1 MPSEVKAMIMCD
13 ECGIRPAN
21 IHLTTIV
28 DGEKK
33 DVNLCAECLAR
44 KKELKI
50 DFSALAGTIG
60 QMLTSGVPPVRKS
73 APDTEPIPDLTCE
86 GCGTSYEAFLKTGC
100 VGCAQCYEVF
110 RQPLSAWLVKRAGGD
125 RHAGR
130 HAGGM
135 NESIEKKM
143 RISALRRRQKQAIAE
158 EDYEAAAELRDQIRA
173 LNGAGEAE
181 RHE

>member
-60 QMLTSGVPPVRKS
+60 QMLTSGMGSARKS
-73 APDTEPIPDLTCE
+73 APDEEPIPDLTCE
-86 GCGTSYEAFLKTGC
+86 ICGTSYEAFLKTGC
-100 VGCAQCYEVF
+100 VGCAQCYEAF

-125 RHAGR
+125 HHTGR

-143 RISALRRRQKQAIAE
+143 RISALKRRQKQAIGE
-158 EDYEAAAELRDQIRA
+158 EDYEAAAALRDQIRA
-173 LNGAGEAE
+173 LNGEGEAE

>member
-1 MPSEVKAMIMCD
+1 MIMCD
-13 ECGIRPAN
+13 ECGLRPAN

-50 DFSALAGTIG
+50 DFSALADTIG
-60 QMLTSGVPPVRKS
+60 QMLGSGMSAARKP
-73 APDTEPIPDLTCE
+73 AQDEAAIPDLTCE
-86 GCGTSYEAFLKTGC
+86 ICGTSYESFLKTGY
-100 VGCAQCYEVF
+100 VGCAQCYETF
-110 RQPLSAWLVKRAGGD
+110 RQPLSAWLKKRAGGD

-130 HAGGM
+130 RAGGV

-143 RISALRRRQKQAIAE
+143 RISALKRRQKQAIAD
-158 EDYEAAAELRDQIRA
+158 EDYETAAALRDQIRA
-173 LNGAGEAE
+173 MSEEGEAE

>member
-73 APDTEPIPDLTCE
+73 APDEEPIPDLTCE
-86 GCGTSYEAFLKTGC
+86 NCGTSYEAFLKTGC
-100 VGCAQCYEVF
+100 VGCAQCYEAF

-143 RISALRRRQKQAIAE
+143 RVSALKRRQKQAIAE
-158 EDYEAAAELRDQIRA
+158 EDYEAAAALRDQIRA
-173 LNGAGEAE
+173 LNGEGEAE

>member
-1 MPSEVKAMIMCD
+1 MIMCD

-21 IHLTTIV
+21 IHLTTVV

-44 KKELKI
+44 KKELKL

-60 QMLTSGVPPVRKS
+60 QMLQTNIHIRKP
-73 APDTEPIPDLTCE
+73 APEAEPIPDLTCE
-86 GCGTSYEAFLKTGC
+86 ACGTSYESFLKTGR
-100 VGCAQCYEVF
+100 VGCAQCYAAF
-110 RQPLSAWLVKRAGGD
+110 RQPLSQWLTKQAGGD

-130 HAGGM
+130 KAGGV
-135 NESIEKKM
+135 NESIERKM
-143 RISALRRRQKQAIAE
+143 RISALRRRQKQAIAD

-173 LNGAGEAE
+173 LSSEEEAE
-181 RHE
+181 RDE

>member
-1 MPSEVKAMIMCD
+1 MIMCD

-73 APDTEPIPDLTCE
+73 APDAEPVPDLTCE

-110 RQPLSAWLVKRAGGD
+110 RQPLSAWLVKRAGG
-125 RHAGR
+125 
-130 HAGGM
+130 M
-135 NESIEKKM
+135 NESSEKKM
-143 RISALRRRQKQAIAE
+143 RISARRRRQKQAIAE

>member
-1 MPSEVKAMIMCD
+1 MIMCD

-60 QMLTSGVPPVRKS
+60 QMLT
-73 APDTEPIPDLTCE
+73 
-86 GCGTSYEAFLKTGC
+86 
-100 VGCAQCYEVF
+100 
-110 RQPLSAWLVKRAGGD
+110 
-125 RHAGR
+125 
-130 HAGGM
+130 
-135 NESIEKKM
+135 
-143 RISALRRRQKQAIAE
+143 
-158 EDYEAAAELRDQIRA
+158 
-173 LNGAGEAE
+173 
-181 RHE
+181 

>member
-1 MPSEVKAMIMCD
+1 MIMCD
-13 ECGIRPAN
+13 ECGVRPAN

-60 QMLTSGVPPVRKS
+60 QMLASGMGSARKN
-73 APDTEPIPDLTCE
+73 APDEAPIPDLTCE
-86 GCGTSYEAFLKTGC
+86 ICGTRYEAFLKTGC

-110 RQPLSAWLVKRAGGD
+110 RQPLGAWLAKRAGGD
-125 RHAGR
+125 HHAGR

-143 RISALRRRQKQAIAE
+143 LISALRHRQRQAIAV
-158 EDYEAAAELRDQIRA
+158 EDYEAAAALRDQIRA
-173 LNGAGEAE
+173 LTGEGEAE

>member
-73 APDTEPIPDLTCE
+73 APDAEPIPDLTCE
-86 GCGTSYEAFLKTGC
+86 GCGTSYEAFLKTGS

-110 RQPLSAWLVKRAGGD
+110 RQPLSAWLVKRAGSD

-173 LNGAGEAE
+173 LNGEEEAE

>member
-73 APDTEPIPDLTCE
+73 AP
-86 GCGTSYEAFLKTGC
+86 AQKKLKNNS
-100 VGCAQCYEVF
+100 VSSIDDSELF
-110 RQPLSAWLVKRAGGD
+110 KPFW
-125 RHAGR
+125 
-130 HAGGM
+130 
-135 NESIEKKM
+135 EIIEKD
-143 RISALRRRQKQAIAE
+143 S
-158 EDYEAAAELRDQIRA
+158 
-173 LNGAGEAE
+173 
-181 RHE
+181 